1 MQVFAAKSSKLL
13 RNFFQEEEVA
23 HAENGQLSQLF
34 HLYEFSNNL

>member
-34 HLYEFSNNL
+34 YLYEFGNNL